1 MKKEYIQLILDAY
14 RNGDFQTDSD
24 IEDFVDLPKCK
35 HIKFDDVLRVIANNS
50 PEYEQCWGC
59 KHIINL
65 CYISQPW
72 DKCYQ
77 CSRRMQCADNYTQ
90 DEENYKL

>member
-14 RNGDFQTDSD
+14 RNGEFQTDSD

-35 HIKFDDVLRVIANNS
+35 HIKFDDVLRVIANNN
-50 PEYEQCWGC
+50 PDYEQCWGC
-59 KHIINL
+59 RHILNR